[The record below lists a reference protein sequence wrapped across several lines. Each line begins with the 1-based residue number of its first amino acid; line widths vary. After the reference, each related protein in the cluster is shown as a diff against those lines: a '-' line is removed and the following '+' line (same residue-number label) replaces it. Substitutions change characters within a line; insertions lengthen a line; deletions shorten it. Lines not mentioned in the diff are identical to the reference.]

1 MPADPSLPT
10 GAEAAANAAGSPF
23 AAGPPEPPAAVP
35 AEPLAAVPAPTDE
48 AAGDAPPTARFDSPT
63 VLLLTGAHFVHD
75 AYPAFTGVMLPLLI
89 DKLSLTLGQAGAM
102 ATGIKWTTLL
112 QIVIGYFADKVDSRY
127 LVIAA
132 PAVTAIA
139 VSCIG
144 LAPSFFA
151 VFALLLLAGV
161 SHAAF
166 HPASAA
172 VVTRVSGTRWGRGMS
187 FYMTGGELG
196 RALGPLFIAAVL
208 TAVGLEWAWIA
219 LIPGVLASVFL
230 YGRLKGAGTVRFQ
243 HPPGAVR
250 ESLRKGRRGI
260 VPLCIAIV
268 FRSIS
273 HNCIATFVPTLA
285 VLNGAD
291 IAYAGGAVAAYE
303 VGGTIGAFA
312 GGILSDRW
320 GRRAVLAAGLVGGL
334 PALAASLFMAPSL
347 AQLVALAIGGFF
359 ILSSS
364 AVHLVSM
371 QELLPDNRSLA
382 TGIFYFMSN
391 AAAIV
396 TMIGIGGLADQTDLR
411 TAMTVAM
418 IMATLAL
425 PAILV
430 LPQQLSARG
439 RGTGH

>member
-1 MPADPSLPT
+1 MPADPPMPT
-10 GAEAAANAAGSPF
+10 GAEAAAPGSEAP
-23 AAGPPEPPAAVP
+23 GDEPPP
-35 AEPLAAVPAPTDE
+35 
-48 AAGDAPPTARFDSPT
+48 ARFDAPT
-63 VLLLTGAHFVHD
+63 VLLLSGAHFVHD

-89 DKLSLTLGQAGAM
+89 DKLGLTIGQAGAM
-102 ATGIKWTTLL
+102 ASGIKWTTLL
-112 QIVIGYFADKVDSRY
+112 QVVMGYFADKVDSRY

-132 PAVTAIA
+132 PAVTAIS

-144 LAPSFFA
+144 LAPSYFA
-151 VFALLLLAGV
+151 VFALLLVAGV
-161 SHAAF
+161 SHASF
-166 HPASAA
+166 HPASGA
-172 VVTRVSGTRWGRGMS
+172 VVTRVSGSRWGRGMS
-187 FYMTGGELG
+187 YFMTGGELG
-196 RALGPLFIAAVL
+196 RALGPLFIAAIL
-208 TAVGLEWAWIA
+208 TAFGLEWAWIA
-219 LIPGVLASVFL
+219 LIPGVLASIFL

-250 ESLRKGRRGI
+250 DSLRKGRRGI
-260 VPLCIAIV
+260 VPLCVAIV

-303 VGGTIGAFA
+303 VGGTLGAFA

-320 GRRAVLAAGLVGGL
+320 GRRNVLAVGLVCGL
-334 PALAASLFMAPSL
+334 PALAVSLFMDPSP
-347 AQLVALAIGGFF
+347 AQLLALAIGGFF

-382 TGIFYFMSN
+382 TGIFYFMTN
-391 AAAIV
+391 AGAII

-411 TAMTVAM
+411 TAMSVAM
-418 IMATLAL
+418 VLAALAL
-425 PAILV
+425 PAILL
-430 LPQQLSARG
+430 LPRQLSVRG